1 MNNRD
6 DFVRDSFERLRTE
19 HASLGSKKTLVRSE
33 EFGWSCV
40 AHEAKAAV
48 LEVVIRASVLIR
60 LARDLAE
67 DLVTT
72 LRTGEHNRRT
82 ALGLRQ
88 IRERKRNENYGA
100 CCRCDHAASS
110 SARFQSSAKAA

>member
-1 MNNRD
+1 MNNRG

-19 HASLGSKKTLVRSE
+19 HASLGSEKDLVRGE

-40 AHEAKAAV
+40 THEAKAAV
-48 LEVVIRASVLIR
+48 LEVVIREFNCASVLIR

-67 DLVTT
+67 DPVTT

-82 ALGLRQ
+82 ALGPATNPRTETERELR
-88 IRERKRNENYGA
+88 
-100 CCRCDHAASS
+100 SLL
-110 SARFQSSAKAA
+110 